1 MKDSYQTPLVSIC
14 SITYNHDKYIK
25 DAMDGFLKQETN
37 FPFEIV
43 ISDDC
48 STDNTRSLLKGYLE
62 RFPDKIRLLLPEEN
76 LGVVKN
82 FSTTIAACRGKY
94 IALCEGDDYWTDPL
108 KLQKQVDFMEAHPE
122 CSLCCHKVLIINTNG
137 LRPNSVFPDIDGDKI
152 LDSEFLYEHAFI
164 RTSSV
169 MYRNVD
175 LDGLLKFLEGFKV
188 GDSPLFYFFAQK
200 GYIGF
205 LDELMSAYRIHD
217 NSLWS
222 SQEGIDQVKRTLET
236 RLLQRKKLHLYA
248 SKGLNR
254 AIVDY
259 ILNIITYYTKRGD
272 KKNLG
277 SFLNLG
283 YRNFFVAS
291 KEQRY
296 KILKLTIKN
305 YFPVIYDRLY

>member
-122 CSLCCHKVLIINTNG
+122 CSLCCHRVL
-137 LRPNSVFPDIDGDKI
+137 FK
-152 LDSEFLYEHAFI
+152 
-164 RTSSV
+164 
-169 MYRNVD
+169 
-175 LDGLLKFLEGFKV
+175 KV
-188 GDSPLFYFFAQK
+188 GDESFSEIFPKVDNDRVFTRQDFSPEFYPKTLSVLFRNNNITEYVKLSKKFKTGDTPLWFFLSQYGDI
-200 GYIGF
+200 GYLNQIMGV
-205 LDELMSAYRIHD
+205 YRIHPSGIY
-217 NSLWS
+217 SLTSDLQKAIISYDTHHKLCKKFNLDPVEVNLMWKSLHLLELLDRENNYEDMRKYLFSTLCFLS
-222 SQEGIDQVKRTLET
+222 SFTQHQKQRLKDYAIKAFVPDWVKRSL
-236 RLLQRKKLHLYA
+236 
-248 SKGLNR
+248 S
-254 AIVDY
+254 
-259 ILNIITYYTKRGD
+259 
-272 KKNLG
+272 
-277 SFLNLG
+277 
-283 YRNFFVAS
+283 
-291 KEQRY
+291 
-296 KILKLTIKN
+296 
-305 YFPVIYDRLY
+305 